1 MWVIQMRYWQMSLF
15 GHILDI
21 RLLDHFLEYFLDF
34 LLDHFF
40 RPFWSFLGPF
50 FYYSLLRR
58 GDWIYLS
65 SVGEGGGEDALAIN
79 APVTFSG
86 ISPDHTNLEH
96 FFHWYFFGWAKF
108 WEGLGRLYFFY
119 FVVMQM
125 RNRRWND
132 CTDGNVNVRY
142 YTLLVYIS
150 PQFEPWV
157 GKNF

>member
-65 SVGEGGGEDALAIN
+65 SVGEGGGRGRTCDKC
-79 APVTFSG
+79 SC
-86 ISPDHTNLEH
+86 H
-96 FFHWYFFGWAKF
+96 FFGYFIWSYKFGAFFPLIFF
-108 WEGLGRLYFFY
+108 WLSKILGRAEQVIFFY

>member
-40 RPFWSFLGPF
+40 RPFWSFLGRF

-65 SVGEGGGEDALAIN
+65 SVGEGGGRGRTCDKC
-79 APVTFSG
+79 SC
-86 ISPDHTNLEH
+86 H
-96 FFHWYFFGWAKF
+96 FFGYFTGSYKFGAFFPLIFF
-108 WEGLGRLYFFY
+108 WLSKILGRAGQVIFFL
-119 FVVMQM
+119 FCCHANAKQALK
-125 RNRRWND
+125 RLHWRE
-132 CTDGNVNVRY
+132 C
-142 YTLLVYIS
+142 
-150 PQFEPWV
+150 
-157 GKNF
+157 